1 MLYIIAQTG
10 SGKSAIP
17 LMVGTLL
24 TGVVITLVPMIGLV
38 SVQVA
43 KSCNAANYVEVYH
56 VGEHRGKDTA
66 KLRHRLDI
74 MTEQDADYVT
84 IFLYMSPQSLQTNS
98 PWYGVLRR
106 IAMKNFIRL
115 ICIDEAHTVHQDS
128 CFRPEFD
135 SAVGTL

>member
-17 LMVGTLL
+17 LTVGTLL

-56 VGEHRGKDTA
+56 MLASTGERT
-66 KLRHRLDI
+66 
-74 MTEQDADYVT
+74 Q
-84 IFLYMSPQSLQTNS
+84 QNS
-98 PWYGVLRR
+98 VIVW
-106 IAMKNFIRL
+106 I
-115 ICIDEAHTVHQDS
+115 S
-128 CFRPEFD
+128 
-135 SAVGTL
+135 

>member
-1 MLYIIAQTG
+1 MLGIIAQTG

-17 LMVGTLL
+17 LTVGTLL

-43 KSCNAANYVEVYH
+43 NVEVYH
-56 VGEHRGKDTA
+56 VGEHRGKDAA